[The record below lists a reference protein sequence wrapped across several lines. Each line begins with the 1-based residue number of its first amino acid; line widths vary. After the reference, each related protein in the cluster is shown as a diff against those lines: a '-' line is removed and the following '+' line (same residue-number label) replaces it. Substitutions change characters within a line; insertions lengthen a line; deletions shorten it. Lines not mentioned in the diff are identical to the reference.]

1 MFLRV
6 KCPNKNPNKSLITL
20 FNNIDNDLDKNVLE
34 KSRRIIGEEQG
45 CSSCSTEEIDPYQ
58 PINDTSV
65 TDLTISKVIPAK
77 VIESCI
83 VRKTITNDDIVV
95 KKEVVSLIT
104 KKPLKNV
111 KYFPEEDKQLE
122 LGIRNYG
129 RKAWL

>member
-1 MFLRV
+1 
-6 KCPNKNPNKSLITL
+6 
-20 FNNIDNDLDKNVLE
+20 LE

-65 TDLTISKVIPAK
+65 TDLTISKVIPEK

-83 VRKTITNDDIVV
+83 VRKTIPNDDIVV
-95 KKEVVSLIT
+95 KKEVVSLIK

-111 KYFPEEDKQLE
+111 
-122 LGIRNYG
+122 GIQKYG
-129 RKAWL
+129 RKAWAPNFKFHSSRTRDSLRMRADSSAFKKLYSL